1 MGLDGS
7 TPSWD
12 AFSWAAGEARR
23 GAGRVIVVCVTPLA
37 GNESVA
43 WALPLSYGAVNEARE
58 QMTEQLAGEVAQRAG
73 ELGIEVCFVRARGD
87 VAQELARV
95 ARASRADMIAIGRSS
110 KMLHRVAG
118 SLGRRLVLGRDLPVV
133 VVVP

>member
-1 MGLDGS
+1 
-7 TPSWD
+7 
-12 AFSWAAGEARR
+12 
-23 GAGRVIVVCVTPLA
+23 VIVVCVTPLV

-43 WALPLSYGAVNEARE
+43 WALPLSYGAVNEARD

-87 VAQELARV
+87 VAQELVRV
-95 ARASRADMIAIGRSS
+95 ARTSRADLIAIGRSS
-110 KMLHRVAG
+110 KILHRVAG
-118 SLGRRLVLGRDLPVV
+118 SLGRRLVLGRDLPVL